1 MARDGRVRFRVVVS
15 EDGLM
20 LRQLICR
27 RFAEFGVQAAADLIK
42 AGGVY
47 VDNVRIRIP
56 AVRVAKGERITV
68 YRAAASTV
76 ALDPDD
82 LEIIHRDPDFVVVL
96 KPAGVPARSTRT
108 SARGTV
114 AQALVHRL
122 CAAGHLR
129 PYVGPVRPLPPG
141 ASGLVLYTIRDQD
154 AVSHQ
159 PAFVETELVTVDR
172 LVVEGEAPTTLRCD
186 EPVLM
191 GRSGRL
197 KAVPPDTFGARPA
210 RTDYRLLE
218 RRAGPNGAVRSLLE
232 ATATRAEGAQA
243 IVHAAALGFPV
254 VRGDENAAEPA
265 TEAATGG
272 DPYREGEPAAGVTL
286 LHRAKITLVHPLRDE
301 TLVFEAPPPPWA
313 QTADE
318 RGGAN

>member
-1 MARDGRVRFRVVVS
+1 
-15 EDGLM
+15 M

-56 AVRVAKGERITV
+56 SVRVAKGERITV

-96 KPAGVPARSTRT
+96 KPAGVPARSTRA

-159 PAFVETELVTVDR
+159 PAFVETELVSVDR
-172 LVVEGEAPTTLRCD
+172 LVVEGEAPATLRCE

-191 GRSGRL
+191 ARSGQL

-210 RTDYRLLE
+210 RTEFRLLE
-218 RRAGPNGAVRSLLE
+218 RRTGPDGAARSLLE
-232 ATATRAEGAQA
+232 ATANRAEGAQA
-243 IVHAAALGFPV
+243 AVHAAALGFPV
-254 VRGDENAAEPA
+254 VRGAAERG
-265 TEAATGG
+265 ESGESESGG

-286 LHRAKITLVHPLRDE
+286 LHRAKITLVHPLRGE

-313 QTADE
+313 KTADE
-318 RGGAN
+318 RG